1 MHEISHHAKEENN
14 QWKNPKIV
22 KTVFE
27 VKALENTKLKLKKLT
42 PMDESTSRVVSPQK
56 SLQNAGPQYSQIY
69 MLGKR
74 EEYIIQV
81 TQIYFHN
88 NIWNEMDTTGKLP
101 TVRCFHTAK
110 FAVVRLCE
118 SGRQSA
124 VRYPHC

>member
-1 MHEISHHAKEENN
+1 MEKSKDRENRFRG
-14 QWKNPKIV
+14 KGTRKH
-22 KTVFE
+22 
-27 VKALENTKLKLKKLT
+27 KAETQKLT
-42 PMDESTSRVVSPQK
+42 PMDESTSRVVSPQI

-88 NIWNEMDTTGKLP
+88 NIWNEMDTTAKLP